1 MRRPPSYVGVHAC
14 LTALVGLVR
23 PLLAAPHPVAPFPAA
38 MLMAAVPI
46 TGPPVTALP
55 VTGLPVTGLPV
66 TGLLPNTHP
75 AAAPWLAAPPA
86 GPRGAPAVAA
96 QRPGLLLVRPKQ
108 PGPRRNPNWTWR

>member
-55 VTGLPVTGLPV
+55 VTALPV

-75 AAAPWLAAPPA
+75 AAAPWLPAPPA

-96 QRPGLLLVRPKQ
+96 QRPGLLLVRPQQ

>member
-55 VTGLPVTGLPV
+55 VTGLPVTGL
-66 TGLLPNTHP
+66 LPNTHP

-108 PGPRRNPNWTWR
+108 PG

>member
-55 VTGLPVTGLPV
+55 VTGL
-66 TGLLPNTHP
+66 LPNTHP
-75 AAAPWLAAPPA
+75 AAAPWLAGPPA
-86 GPRGAPAVAA
+86 GPPGAPAVAA
-96 QRPGLLLVRPKQ
+96 QRPGLLLVRPQQ